1 MYLSNFGLGLWRF
14 GLGLW
19 RNNTSRDIG
28 TSNQVLNPYGQYYRM
43 NLYFILSNLDTITIL
58 PSGSRLLATC
68 LPGKKPDLEIQSN
81 IYIDLVSSIS
91 SPSPERICRRFC
103 CLSSEK
109 RAFVLALLAVDYLGD
124 PTNSQIQLVNFVVL
138 IDNICQ
144 GVPRYKYI
152 FFKLDVL

>member
-1 MYLSNFGLGLWRF
+1 M
-14 GLGLW
+14 
-19 RNNTSRDIG
+19 SRDTQ
-28 TSNQVLNPYGQYYRM
+28 TSNQVLNPCSQYYRM
-43 NLYFILSNLDTITIL
+43 NLYFILSNSDTITIL
-58 PSGSRLLATC
+58 PSGSGLLATC

-109 RAFVLALLAVDYLGD
+109 RAFVLALLAVDHLGD
-124 PTNSQIQLVNFVVL
+124 PTNSQTRLVNFVVL
-138 IDNICQ
+138 IDNTCQ
-144 GVPRYKYI
+144 GVPGYKHF